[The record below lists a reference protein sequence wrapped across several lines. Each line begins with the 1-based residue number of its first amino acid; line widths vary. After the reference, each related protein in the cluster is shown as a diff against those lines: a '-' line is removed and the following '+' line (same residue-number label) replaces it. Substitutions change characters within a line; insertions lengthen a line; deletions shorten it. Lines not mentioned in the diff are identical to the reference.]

1 MKLKTNKK
9 QKVKL
14 SEIGLYLRI
23 IQMDY
28 NPQSIQE
35 LAELIEEHFNVICTE
50 EDIRYYE
57 QLHQEQEDYE
67 KLSRMIEFGN
77 LEQYIE

>member
-50 EDIRYYE
+50 EDVRYYE

-67 KLSRMIEFGN
+67 KLSRMVEFGN

>member
-28 NPQSIQE
+28 SPQSIQE

-50 EDIRYYE
+50 EDVRYYE

-67 KLSRMIEFGN
+67 KLSRMVEFGN